1 MVEVWAVCRQG
12 EVLEGVDGGQG
23 WEEEGEDDGQGG
35 DEEEQGL
42 VLMVRR
48 VKVLM
53 GDKQIVEGLLEI
65 DLL

>member
-1 MVEVWAVCRQG
+1 MCRQV
-12 EVLEGVDGGQG
+12 EVLEEVDGGQG

-42 VLMVRR
+42 VLMVRK